1 MPLSFQLDRTS
12 PVPLTPRLPS
22 QLEATIDDGRLA
34 PGDQIEN
41 EIALA
46 DRLGLSRATVRRGIQ
61 DLVAKG
67 RLVPQRGGGTR
78 VPTRMVHRRVEL
90 TSLHDDL
97 ARAGRSPRT
106 EVLSFE
112 PEVQDARAC
121 RALGLEAGTP
131 LLFVE

>member
-1 MPLSFQLDRTS
+1 MTLSFQSARTG
-12 PVPLTPRLPS
+12 PVPLSPRRPC

-46 DRLGLSRATVRRGIQ
+46 DRLGLSRPTVRRAIQ
-61 DLVAKG
+61 DLGAKG
-67 RLVPQRGGGTR
+67 MLVRQRGVGTQ
-78 VPTRMVHRRVEL
+78 VASRMVHRRVVL

-112 PEVQDARAC
+112 
-121 RALGLEAGTP
+121 
-131 LLFVE
+131 